1 MAVMGNSAAGNPEPV
16 SAPMVS
22 FSPLLQAWISGILPG
37 GFTADI
43 PISDLVRHPGS
54 NAAAII
60 SHRHIFVMSVMTKN
74 APKPPINGW
83 ERLQISYQL
92 IKETLN

>member
-60 SHRHIFVMSVMTKN
+60 SHRHIFVMSVMTKKRSQT
-74 APKPPINGW
+74 AHK
-83 ERLQISYQL
+83 RLGASANQL